1 MDTSA
6 HSQGYYARAVS
17 PLEEP
22 HPLPL
27 ALRLHTAPLRT
38 FPIRMNILFLYF
50 GSANVRPPKPGPG
63 VRARSA

>member
-17 PLEEP
+17 PTGTLE
-22 HPLPL
+22 LPL